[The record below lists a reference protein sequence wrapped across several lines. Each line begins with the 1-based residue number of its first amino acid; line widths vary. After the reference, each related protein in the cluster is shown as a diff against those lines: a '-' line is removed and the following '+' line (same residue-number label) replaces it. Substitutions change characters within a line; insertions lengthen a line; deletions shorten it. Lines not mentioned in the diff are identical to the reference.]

1 MVKYDAHHPCL
12 KQRESIFRRKMAKH
26 SNQKPAPKP
35 TETFPTPLVLG
46 LKAFALTGFSILLV
60 QLFRGSAQSEGPDKA
75 IFLLSIAIAAIFI
88 LMGLTKGHFNSGKY
102 FYAVVAVF
110 VTVIGVVGIEE
121 HDPINGVVLSDRLW
135 LGFGPFVLIL
145 MAVVFGFV
153 FKILEWKTL
162 GKTWKVVLASFFTIN
177 AALAIPSF
185 WQSAKAV
192 IDPDHSEYVINEI
205 IAPLNGYWP
214 YSDFI
219 PQYQTF
225 YGFFL
230 KPFTGSMNASQIS
243 DIIYLALTFITYLT
257 IVLGVYIAWQALNRS
272 SLILAVGLVVPFTA
286 LTQFPT
292 REGYMGSIASLLSG
306 LSIRVF
312 PGLLLL
318 ILTIYVLNSQKG
330 QVSNKRYGALSI
342 VGVFAGLVAWQSQ
355 DFGLAAAITTIL
367 VVAFASSPKLIDVK
381 SVAAVISGLI
391 PGFLIYPIAGSVS
404 GHPINFDYF
413 LFFARQFGSG
423 FGAERMRTPGPVL
436 VILPLIVLLVV
447 AHAVTL
453 HKSKLAPE
461 KNAELYNSSLIG
473 LAFSIWSFAGFTY
486 YLNRSYAS
494 GQMQILFLTIAISLA
509 ALVGVVIKALDGELP
524 KGFLLSK
531 TNRSSKNFAWMLT
544 LAVVF
549 SIPFS
554 TLVLT
559 PNPAVEFARI
569 DEGSSTPRWPKAT
582 ILASVI
588 DAKAASKFAQENGLK
603 LGFFGASA
611 AYVEKETGVKS
622 LSILNSPFDLA
633 MSQQTIKVSCDYL
646 AKINPDIIVASDE
659 GAALFQF
666 EGKTLC
672 NAYVQRD
679 IPGVRSGHF
688 AVRVGQ

>member
-1 MVKYDAHHPCL
+1 
-12 KQRESIFRRKMAKH
+12 MAKH
-26 SNQKPAPKP
+26 SSQRTAPIQA
-35 TETFPTPLVLG
+35 ETFPTALVLG
-46 LKAFALTGFSILLV
+46 LKAFTLTGLAILLV

-88 LMGLTKGHFNSGKY
+88 LMGLTKGQFNSGKY
-102 FYAVVAVF
+102 FYTSGAILITA
-110 VTVIGVVGIEE
+110 IGVIGIEE
-121 HDPINGVVLSDRLW
+121 HDPINGVVLSNRLW
-135 LGFGPFVLIL
+135 LGFGPFVFLL
-145 MAVVFGFV
+145 MAAIFGFI
-153 FKILEWKTL
+153 FKVLEWKSL
-162 GKTWKVVLASFFTIN
+162 SKPWKVALAILFSANT
-177 AALAIPSF
+177 ALAIPSF

-192 IDPDHSEYVINEI
+192 IDADHSEYVINEI

-230 KPFTGSMNASQIS
+230 KPFVSSMNASQIS
-243 DIIYLALTFITYLT
+243 DVIYLALTFITYLT
-257 IVLGVYIAWQALNRS
+257 IVLGVFIAWLALNRS
-272 SLILAVGLVVPFTA
+272 SLVLAVGLVVPFTA

-292 REGYMGSIASLLSG
+292 REGYLGSIASLLSG

-318 ILTIYVLNSQKG
+318 MVTIYVLNSHRAQTTK
-330 QVSNKRYGALSI
+330 KRFIALAI
-342 VGVFAGLVAWQSQ
+342 VGVFSGLVAWQSQ

-367 VVAFASSPKLIDVK
+367 VVAFASSPKLIDLK
-381 SVAAVISGLI
+381 SVAAVMAGLI
-391 PGFLIYPIAGSVS
+391 PGFLIYPMAGAVS

-423 FGAERMRTPGPVL
+423 FGAERMRTPGPVIL
-436 VILPLIVLLVV
+436 ILPLIVLLVV
-447 AHAVTL
+447 VHAITL
-453 HKSKLAPE
+453 HKSKNALE
-461 KNAELYNSSLIG
+461 VNAELFNSSLIG
-473 LAFSIWSFAGFTY
+473 LTFSIWSFAGFTY

-494 GQMQILFLTIAISLA
+494 GQMQILFMTIAVSLA
-509 ALVGVVIKALDGELP
+509 ALVGVVIKALDGDLP
-524 KGFLLSK
+524 KGFILSK
-531 TNRSSKNFAWMLT
+531 TNRNSKNFAWMLT
-544 LAVVF
+544 LAIVF

-559 PNPAVEFARI
+559 PNPAVELARI

-582 ILASVI
+582 ILASVE
-588 DAKAASKFAQENGLK
+588 DARAASKYAKANGLM

-611 AYVEKETGVKS
+611 AYVEKETGVQS
-622 LSILNSPFDLA
+622 LSILNSPFDLG
-633 MSQQTIKVSCDYL
+633 MSQQTIQVSCEYI
-646 AKINPDIIVASDE
+646 AKINPDVIIASDE

>member
-1 MVKYDAHHPCL
+1 
-12 KQRESIFRRKMAKH
+12 MAKY
-26 SNQKPAPKP
+26 SSQKTTPKEA
-35 TETFPTPLVLG
+35 ETFPTALVLG
-46 LKAFALTGFSILLV
+46 LKAFALTGLTILLV

-88 LMGLTKGHFNSGKY
+88 LMGFTKGQFNSGKY
-102 FYAVVAVF
+102 IYSSGAIL
-110 VTVIGVVGIEE
+110 VTAIGIIGIEE
-121 HDPINGVVLSDRLW
+121 HDPINGVVLSNRLW
-135 LGFGPFVLIL
+135 LGFGPFVFLL
-145 MAVVFGFV
+145 MAAIFAFV
-153 FKILEWKTL
+153 FKVLEWKSL
-162 GKTWKVVLASFFTIN
+162 SRTWKVLLAILFSANT
-177 AALAIPSF
+177 ALAIPSF

-192 IDPDHSEYVINEI
+192 IDADHSEYVINEI

-230 KPFTGSMNASQIS
+230 KPLAGSMNASQIS
-243 DIIYLALTFITYLT
+243 DVIYLALTFITYLT
-257 IVLGVYIAWQALNRS
+257 IALGVFMAWLALNRRS
-272 SLILAVGLVVPFTA
+272 WVLAVGLVVPFTA

-292 REGYMGSIASLLSG
+292 REGYLGSIASLLSG

-318 ILTIYVLNSQKG
+318 MVTIYVLNSNRG
-330 QVSNKRYGALSI
+330 QTTSKRYFSLAI
-342 VGVFAGLVAWQSQ
+342 VGIFSGLVAWQSQ
-355 DFGLAAAITTIL
+355 DFGLAATITTLLI
-367 VVAFASSPKLIDVK
+367 VAFASSPKLIEFK
-381 SVAAVISGLI
+381 SLAAIMAGLI
-391 PGFLIYPIAGSVS
+391 PGFLIYPIAGAVS

-423 FGAERMRTPGPVL
+423 FGAERIRTPGPVL

-447 AHAVTL
+447 AHAITL
-453 HKSKLAPE
+453 HKSK
-461 KNAELYNSSLIG
+461 NALEANGELFNSSLIG
-473 LAFSIWSFAGFTY
+473 LTFSIWSFAGFTY

-509 ALVGVVIKALDGELP
+509 ALVGVVIKSLDGDLP
-524 KGFLLSK
+524 RGFLLSK
-531 TNRSSKNFAWMLT
+531 TNRNTKNFAWL
-544 LAVVF
+544 LALATVF

-559 PNPAVEFARI
+559 PNPAVELARI

-582 ILASVI
+582 ILASVE
-588 DAKAASKFAQENGLK
+588 DARTASKFAKANGLK

-611 AYVEKETGVKS
+611 AYVEKETGVQS
-622 LSILNSPFDLA
+622 LSILNSPFDLG
-633 MSQQTIKVSCDYL
+633 MSQQTIQVSCEYI
-646 AKINPDIIVASDE
+646 AKINPDVIVASDE

>member
-1 MVKYDAHHPCL
+1 
-12 KQRESIFRRKMAKH
+12 MAKY
-26 SNQKPAPKP
+26 SSQKTTPKEA
-35 TETFPTPLVLG
+35 ETFPTALILG
-46 LKAFALTGFSILLV
+46 LKAFALTGLTILLV
-60 QLFRGSAQSEGPDKA
+60 QMFRGSAQSEGPDKV
-75 IFLLSIAIAAIFI
+75 IFLLSITIAAIFI
-88 LMGLTKGHFNSGKY
+88 LMGLTKGQFNSGKY
-102 FYAVVAVF
+102 IYSSGAIL
-110 VTVIGVVGIEE
+110 VTAIGIIGIEE
-121 HDPINGVVLSDRLW
+121 HDPINGVVLSNRLW
-135 LGFGPFVLIL
+135 LGFGPFVFLL
-145 MAVVFGFV
+145 MAAIFGFV
-153 FKILEWKTL
+153 YKVLEWKSL
-162 GKTWKVVLASFFTIN
+162 HKSWKVLLASLFSAN
-177 AALAIPSF
+177 VALAIPSF

-192 IDPDHSEYVINEI
+192 IDADHSEYVINEI

-230 KPFTGSMNASQIS
+230 KPFVGSMNASQIS
-243 DIIYLALTFITYLT
+243 DVIYLALTFITYLT
-257 IVLGVYIAWQALNRS
+257 IILGVFIAWQALNKS
-272 SLILAVGLVVPFTA
+272 SLVLAVGLVVPFTA

-292 REGYMGSIASLLSG
+292 REGYLGSIASLLSG

-318 ILTIYVLNSQKG
+318 MGTIYVLNSNRG
-330 QVSNKRYGALSI
+330 QTTRKRYFSLAI
-342 VGVFAGLVAWQSQ
+342 VGIFSGLIAWQSQ

-367 VVAFASSPKLIDVK
+367 IVAFASSPKLIEFK
-381 SVAAVISGLI
+381 SLAAVTAGLI
-391 PGFLIYPIAGSVS
+391 PGFLIYPIAGAVS

-423 FGAERMRTPGPVL
+423 FGAERIRTPGPVF

-447 AHAVTL
+447 AHAITL
-453 HKSKLAPE
+453 HKSKN
-461 KNAELYNSSLIG
+461 NAEANSDLFNSSLIG
-473 LAFSIWSFAGFTY
+473 LTFSIWSFAGFTY

-509 ALVGVVIKALDGELP
+509 ALIGVVIKALDGDLP

-531 TNRSSKNFAWMLT
+531 TNRNTKNFAWLLA

-559 PNPAVEFARI
+559 PNPAVELARI

-582 ILASVI
+582 ILASVE
-588 DAKAASKFAQENGLK
+588 DARTASKFAKANGLK

-611 AYVEKETGVKS
+611 AYVEKETGVQS
-622 LSILNSPFDLA
+622 LSILNSPFDLG
-633 MSQQTIKVSCDYL
+633 MSQQTIQVSCEYI
-646 AKINPDIIVASDE
+646 AKINPDVIVVSDE

-672 NAYVQRD
+672 NSYVQRD

>member
-1 MVKYDAHHPCL
+1 
-12 KQRESIFRRKMAKH
+12 MAKN
-26 SNQKPAPKP
+26 SNNKSTPKS
-35 TETFPTPLVLG
+35 TETFPTALVLG
-46 LKAFALTGFSILLV
+46 LKAFTLTGFSILLI
-60 QLFRGSAQSEGPDKA
+60 QLFRGAAQSEGPDKA
-75 IFLLSIAIAAIFI
+75 IFLLSIAIAAVFI
-88 LMGLTKGHFNSGKY
+88 LMGMTKRQFNSGKY
-102 FYAVVAVF
+102 LYAAGALF
-110 VTVIGVVGIEE
+110 VIAIGVVGIEE
-121 HDPINGVVLSDRLW
+121 HDPINGVVLSNRLW

-145 MAVVFGFV
+145 MALVFSFV
-153 FKILEWKTL
+153 FKVLEWKSL
-162 GKTWKVVLASFFTIN
+162 SKTWKVAMAFLFSANS
-177 AALAIPSF
+177 ALAIPSF
-185 WQSAKAV
+185 WQSAKVV
-192 IDPDHSEYVINEI
+192 IDADHSEYVINEI

-230 KPFTGSMNASQIS
+230 KPFVGSMNASQIS
-243 DIIYLALTFITYLT
+243 DLVYLALTLITYLT
-257 IVLGVYIAWQALNRS
+257 IVLGVFIAWQALNRS

-292 REGYMGSIASLLSG
+292 REGYLGSIASLLSG

-318 ILTIYVLNSQKG
+318 MVTIFVLNTYKG
-330 QVSNKRYGALSI
+330 QITNKRYGALAI
-342 VGVFAGLVAWQSQ
+342 VGAFSGLVAWQSQ

-367 VVAFASSPKLIDVK
+367 VVAFASSHKLIELK
-381 SVAAVISGLI
+381 SLAALISGLV
-391 PGFLIYPIAGSVS
+391 PGFLIYPSAGVIS

-423 FGAERMRTPGPVL
+423 FGSERMRTPGPVL

-447 AHAVTL
+447 VHAITL
-453 HKSKLAPE
+453 HKSKIALE
-461 KNAELYNSSLIG
+461 TNAELYNSSLIG
-473 LAFSIWSFAGFTY
+473 LTFSIWSFAGFTY

-509 ALVGVVIKALDGELP
+509 ALVGIVMKVLDGELP

-531 TNRSSKNFAWMLT
+531 TNRSSKNFAWILT
-544 LAVVF
+544 LAIIF
-549 SIPFS
+549 SLPFS
-554 TLVLT
+554 TLILT
-559 PNPAVEFARI
+559 PNPTVEFARI
-569 DEGSSTPRWPKAT
+569 DEGSTTPRWPKAT
-582 ILASVI
+582 ILASVV
-588 DAKAASKFAQENGLK
+588 DAQAASKFAKENGLK

-611 AYVEKETGVKS
+611 AYIERETGVQS

-646 AKINPDIIVASDE
+646 SKINPDVIVASDE

-672 NAYVQRD
+672 NTYIQRD

>member
-1 MVKYDAHHPCL
+1 
-12 KQRESIFRRKMAKH
+12 MAKH
-26 SNQKPAPKP
+26 SNQKPTPKP
-35 TETFPTPLVLG
+35 TDSFPTALVLG

-75 IFLLSIAIAAIFI
+75 IFLLSISIAAVFI

-102 FYAVVAVF
+102 VYAVGAIF
-110 VTVIGVVGIEE
+110 VTAIGIVGIEE

-135 LGFGPFVLIL
+135 LGFGPFVLLL
-145 MAVVFGFV
+145 MALIFGFV
-153 FKILEWKTL
+153 FKFLEWKSL
-162 GKTWKVVLASFFTIN
+162 SKTWKVVLALLFSTN

-185 WQSAKAV
+185 WQSARTV
-192 IDPDHSEYVINEI
+192 IDADHSEYVVNEI

-230 KPFTGSMNASQIS
+230 KPFVGSMNASQIS
-243 DIIYLALTFITYLT
+243 DVIYLGLTFITYLT
-257 IVLGVYIAWQALNRS
+257 IVLGVFIAWQALNRS

-318 ILTIYVLNSQKG
+318 MLAIYVLNSQKG
-330 QVSNKRYGALSI
+330 QISNKRYGALAI

-367 VVAFASSPKLIDVK
+367 VVAFASTPKLIDVK
-381 SVAAVISGLI
+381 SVAAVFSGLI

-494 GQMQILFLTIAISLA
+494 GQMQILFLTITISLT

-544 LAVVF
+544 LAIVF

-559 PNPAVEFARI
+559 PNPTVEFARI

-582 ILASVI
+582 ILASVE
-588 DAKAASKFAQENGLK
+588 DAKVASKFAQENGLK
-603 LGFFGASA
+603 IGFFGASA
-611 AYVEKETGVKS
+611 AYVEKETGVQS

-646 AKINPDIIVASDE
+646 AKINPDVIVASDE

-672 NAYVQRD
+672 NTYVQRD